1 MSPSRR
7 HHLAFLVLWLSLILT
22 TSFYAHEKAFW
33 FDEILTL
40 GIASTEPGPPM
51 WQAMTAGFEF
61 NPPLPYL
68 AMHVAESLL
77 GRGEFRSRL
86 PFLLASWLAVLLL
99 HFAFLRQGSPAAGL
113 WAIYLW
119 LHTDA
124 LSYFYE
130 ARSYAFVFLGATLLL
145 VSWSLRRPLAR
156 TLGLYAGLLIALLAH
171 MWALVLLPVLGFF
184 VLEALWRERRLDWPP
199 ALALLAATPTLALYP
214 PLVSATRGVRFLNPI
229 YQGELLPLYHEV
241 LDNLP
246 FVLFLLLLTGLLRG
260 LPLALPPA
268 PLQRFSALLLAAP
281 LLVFT
286 GTRLSGSPFMERYV
300 LLASL
305 GAAMALAPL
314 LAGSAPRVFWS
325 CLCSPCS
332 SGIAITPSSLP
343 FPGSGRSL
351 VPSPVSP
358 SSPPPRLPYTSPA
371 VSISC
376 LFTTTQRPPNASACT
391 SLPTVSAPFVL
402 PAPMVSTPRSFQHL
416 PGSASFIPS
425 RRFPRSRPASGS
437 STKTIA
443 STGFVLPSLRPATAS
458 PITPTSLPRS
468 CSPAALGICR
478 FLKVYSMWNFPFQE
492 TDEQRR
498 FD

>member
-99 HFAFLRQGSPAAGL
+99 YFAFLRQGSPAAGL

-314 LAGSAPRVFWS
+314 LAGWFRPARLLVVPLLALLLGHRYYTELTTVPRVWEVTRPLARLAQLPS
-325 CLCSPCS
+325 SPAPVYFA
-332 SGIAITPSSLP
+332 SGIDFLPFHYYATPAQRERLHLVTDRERAIRFTGSDGLDSALIPASPWLGLHHPIASFSSLP
-343 FPGSGRSL
+343 PCF
-351 VPSPVSP
+351 
-358 SSPPPRLPYTSPA
+358 
-371 VSISC
+371 
-376 LFTTTQRPPNASACT
+376 
-391 SLPTVSAPFVL
+391 
-402 PAPMVSTPRSFQHL
+402 
-416 PGSASFIPS
+416 
-425 RRFPRSRPASGS
+425 
-437 STKTIA
+437 
-443 STGFVLPSLRPATAS
+443 
-458 PITPTSLPRS
+458 
-468 CSPAALGICR
+468 
-478 FLKVYSMWNFPFQE
+478 
-492 TDEQRR
+492 
-498 FD
+498 